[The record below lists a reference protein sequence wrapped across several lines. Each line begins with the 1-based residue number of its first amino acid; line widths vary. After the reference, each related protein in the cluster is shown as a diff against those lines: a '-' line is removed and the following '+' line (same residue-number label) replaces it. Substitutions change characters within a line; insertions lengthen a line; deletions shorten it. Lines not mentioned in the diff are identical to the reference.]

1 MTVKVAPSIQT
12 KFGNASVDKNGYYI
26 IHSNEKENKGKKLH
40 RLIFEDFYNI
50 NLNKEFPEGVVIHHN
65 DGNKLNNEIWN
76 LIPMSNSEHSSIHSF
91 PHTDETKKHLSEI
104 KKGKK
109 IGRNSKQT
117 LINKSK
123 AVNPTGY
130 FRVTI
135 IPKLGTKQGFLW
147 LYEFYDGDEEKYK
160 RITSV
165 SLKKLKEK
173 VLAKGL
179 DWLIVDENKAI
190 KTCNKHNYDPT
201 ELM

>member
-1 MTVKVAPSIQT
+1 MTVKVASSIQT
-12 KFGNASVDKNGYYI
+12 KFGNASIDKNGYYI
-26 IHSNEKENKGKKLH
+26 IHSNEKGNRGKKLH
-40 RLIFEDFYNI
+40 RLIFEDFFNI
-50 NLNKEFPEGVVIHHN
+50 DLNEEFPEGVVIHHN
-65 DGNKLNNEIWN
+65 DGNKLNNEVWN

-91 PHTDETKKHLSEI
+91 PHTAETKKHLSEV

-109 IGRNSKQT
+109 TGKNSKQT

-135 IPKLGTKQGFLW
+135 IPKIGTKQGFLW
-147 LYEFYDGDEEKYK
+147 AYGYYDRDSNKYK

-165 SLKKLKEK
+165 SLKKLRER
-173 VLAKGL
+173 VLSKGL
-179 DWLIVDENKAI
+179 DWVIVNKNKAI
-190 KTCNKHNYDPT
+190 KTCNKYDYNLN